1 MAPQIHRSDP
11 PYLQVVKHIR
21 GQIES
26 GALRDGDA
34 VPSTRQIAQ
43 EWQISLATA
52 TKAMATLRSE
62 GLVRGV
68 SGVGTVV
75 TTSKRG
81 HTPTGRVLS
90 NRRTGRI
97 YPSDE
102 HARIENAEL
111 VEAPDQVADALGLT
125 SGSPVIRRHRVT
137 YKGDLPVSASVS
149 WFDGALAEAA
159 PRLLE
164 ASRILE
170 GTFAYVEAST
180 GRSLTTVQDQFVAD
194 GATEQDARDLTIE
207 VGSPV
212 LRGRNWI
219 YDADG
224 EVVEYG
230 EYVSAAGRWKSYEY
244 EIN

>member
-1 MAPQIHRSDP
+1 MAPQVHRSDP
-11 PYLQVVKHIR
+11 PYLQVVKHVR
-21 GQIES
+21 EKIES
-26 GALRDGDA
+26 GALRDGDT
-34 VPSTRQIAQ
+34 VPSTRQIAK
-43 EWQISLATA
+43 EWGISLATA

-75 TTSKRG
+75 TTSETV

-97 YPSDE
+97 YPADE
-102 HARIENAEL
+102 HARIEEAGL
-111 VEAPDQVADALGLT
+111 VSASEQVADALGLPV
-125 SGSPVIRRHRVT
+125 GAPVIRRQRVT
-137 YKGDLPVSASVS
+137 YKGETPVSASIS
-149 WFDGALAEAA
+149 WFDGALAELA
-159 PRLLE
+159 PKLLE
-164 ASRILE
+164 TARILE
-170 GTFAYVEAST
+170 GTFGYVETAT
-180 GRSLTTVQDQFVAD
+180 GRLLKSVRDQLAAD
-194 GATEQDARDLTIE
+194 AATEQDASDLHVE

-224 EVVEYG
+224 GVIEYG
-230 EYVSAAGRWKSYEY
+230 EYVSAARRWKSYDY